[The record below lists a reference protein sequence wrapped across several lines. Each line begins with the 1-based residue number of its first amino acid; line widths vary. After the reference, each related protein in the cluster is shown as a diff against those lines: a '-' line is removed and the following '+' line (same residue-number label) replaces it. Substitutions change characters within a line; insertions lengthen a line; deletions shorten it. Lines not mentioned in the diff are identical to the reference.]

1 MLIATT
7 LQILAMFITVPP
19 LISVVKMTPRFKN
32 WLIDLAWVRFVTHR
46 PQKQTIP
53 AVEETHIPLT
63 ISAKNGSGRH
73 IDRHATLGY
82 AADGK
87 DADELEV

>member
-1 MLIATT
+1 MLMAAT

-19 LISVVKMTPRFKN
+19 LISVAKMVPRFKN
-32 WLIDLAWVRFVTHR
+32 WLIDLAWVRFVTRR

-63 ISAKNGSGRH
+63 ISAKYGSESHVDGQ
-73 IDRHATLGY
+73 ATLRY